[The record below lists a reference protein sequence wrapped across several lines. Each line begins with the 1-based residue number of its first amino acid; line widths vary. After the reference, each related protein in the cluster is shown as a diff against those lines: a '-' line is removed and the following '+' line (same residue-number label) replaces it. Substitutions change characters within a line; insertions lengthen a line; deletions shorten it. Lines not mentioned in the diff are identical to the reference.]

1 MNGGSRLFL
10 AKLTGVATVLLASV
24 GVSACGSS
32 TRNLDS
38 VTVERA
44 IAKSILTERGL
55 YTTVACPS
63 KVPQLARRVFTCT
76 ARLDVGRYPVM
87 VTEINGSGRVG
98 FRDERPLVV
107 IERGQSPAG
116 DRGVGVPPE
125 TSARDRLL
133 SSRGAAASGTRLPVH
148 GRDRRR
154 GASLP
159 VRGQRARRCRSRAIR
174 RHMRPNVRDCQ
185 ELRGPRPS

>member
-10 AKLTGVATVLLASV
+10 AKLTGVATVLLVSV
-24 GVSACGSS
+24 CVSACGSS

-44 IAKSILTERGL
+44 IAKSILRERGL

-63 KVPQLARRVFTCT
+63 KVPQLVRRVFTCT

-98 FRDERPLVV
+98 FQDERPLVV
-107 IERGQSPAG
+107 LNVAK
-116 DRGVGVPPE
+116 V
-125 TSARDRLL
+125 
-133 SSRGAAASGTRLPVH
+133 
-148 GRDRRR
+148 
-154 GASLP
+154 
-159 VRGQRARRCRSRAIR
+159 QRAIEASVFHQRHLRATASCPAEVLQRAGLVFQCTAVIDGEAHR
-174 RHMRPNVRDCQ
+174 YPFVVSELDDAGHVRYV
-185 ELRGPRPS
+185 GT